1 MKACKYHPQR
11 KVNPYRKG
19 VDYNYMK
26 TAEWS
31 FKPDNYMTKYDEKNK
46 KNDVVKWKSSYA
58 TLEDKIKK
66 SIKEEFEWWNNPCYF
81 QVINPQEPPYKHEYK
96 KIPDYDIKEGDYPSI
111 REMLSMDDSR
121 FDRNDRHQRIRVP
134 SMKRSN
140 KEWEKFYRLWP
151 SIACEVATGERRFID
166 GAKLKY
172 IPLFKNI
179 LDEIW
184 PIDAKRSYNLFNKS
198 NLWKNKNI

>member
-1 MKACKYHPQR
+1 MKGNRYHPTR

-26 TAEWS
+26 TAERS
-31 FKPDNYMTKYDEKNK
+31 FRQDNDMTKYDDEDYK
-46 KNDVVKWKSSYA
+46 KMRGSE
-58 TLEDKIKK
+58 TLEESLTRAIKK
-66 SIKEEFEWWNNPCYF
+66 AFENWNNPFYCE
-81 QVINPQEPPYKHEYK
+81 VINPDAEIWEHKYKHV
-96 KIPDYDIKEGDYPSI
+96 PDYDIEEGDYPSI
-111 REMLSMDDSR
+111 REKLAQEDSK
-121 FDRNDRHQRIRVP
+121 FYRNDRYQRIRVP

-140 KEWEKFYRLWP
+140 KEWEQFYRLFP
-151 SIACEVATGERRFID
+151 SIASEVAVGKRRFID

-184 PIDAKRSYNLFNKS
+184 PIDAKRSYNLFK
-198 NLWKNKNI
+198 

>member
-1 MKACKYHPQR
+1 MQGSKYHPQR
-11 KVNPYRKG
+11 RINPYRKG

-26 TAEWS
+26 SAERS
-31 FKPDNYMTKYDEKNK
+31 FRPDNFLTKYDDNEG
-46 KNDVVKWKSSYA
+46 VMWKSQE
-58 TLEDKIKK
+58 TLEDEIKK
-66 SIKEEFEWWNNPCYF
+66 VIKEEFELWNNPYCLE
-81 QVINPQEPPYKHEYK
+81 VINPDSPSYEHEYK
-96 KIPDYDIKEGDYPSI
+96 KVADYDIQEGDYPSI
-111 REMLSMDDSR
+111 REKLAMDDSK

-151 SIACEVATGERRFID
+151 SVAREVAIGKRRFID

-184 PIDAKRSYNLFNKS
+184 PIDAKRSYNWFK
-198 NLWKNKNI
+198 

>member
-11 KVNPYRKG
+11 KINPYRKG

-26 TAEWS
+26 TAERS
-31 FKPDNYMTKYDEKNK
+31 FVPDNSFTKYDDIDTQE
-46 KNDVVKWKSSYA
+46 
-58 TLEDKIKK
+58 TLEVKLKK
-66 SIKEEFEWWNNPCYF
+66 TIEKEFESWNNPCYVE
-81 QVINPQEPPYKHEYK
+81 VINPEEPFYKHEYK
-96 KIPDYDIKEGDYPSI
+96 TIPNYDIEEGDYPSI
-111 REMLSMDDSR
+111 REMLSMDDSK
-121 FDRNDRHQRIRVP
+121 FNRNDKFQRIRVP

-151 SIACEVATGERRFID
+151 SVACEVATGKRRFID

-184 PIDAKRSYNLFNKS
+184 PIDAKRSYNLFNTP
-198 NLWKNKNI
+198 NLTLFNKPNLTWKNKNI

>member
-11 KVNPYRKG
+11 KVNPYQKG

-26 TAEWS
+26 TSVLS
-31 FKPDNYMTKYDEKNK
+31 FKTDNSFTKYDDNDTIEPLEVKLK
-46 KNDVVKWKSSYA
+46 K
-58 TLEDKIKK
+58 TIKK
-66 SIKEEFEWWNNPCYF
+66 EFESWNNPYYF
-81 QVINPQEPPYKHEYK
+81 DVINPQEPSYKHEYK
-96 KIPDYDIKEGDYPSI
+96 KIPDYDIEEGDYPSI
-111 REMLSMDDSR
+111 REMLTMDDSKFNR
-121 FDRNDRHQRIRVP
+121 SNRHQRIRVP

-151 SIACEVATGERRFID
+151 SIACEVATGKRRFID

-198 NLWKNKNI
+198 NLTWKNKNI

>member
-1 MKACKYHPQR
+1 MVANFFMQGSKYHPQR

-26 TAEWS
+26 SAERS
-31 FKPDNYMTKYDEKNK
+31 FRPDNFFTKYDD
-46 KNDVVKWKSSYA
+46 NDDVE

-66 SIKEEFEWWNNPCYF
+66 AIKEEFESWNNPHYVE
-81 QVINPQEPPYKHEYK
+81 VINPEDPCYEHEYK
-96 KIPDYDIKEGDYPSI
+96 TIPDYDIEEGDYPSI
-111 REMLSMDDSR
+111 REMLAMDDSK
-121 FDRNDRHQRIRVP
+121 FDRNNRHQRIRVP

-151 SIACEVATGERRFID
+151 SVACEVAIGERRFID

-184 PIDAKRSYNLFNKS
+184 PIDAKRSYNLFK
-198 NLWKNKNI
+198 

>member
-1 MKACKYHPQR
+1 MKACKYRPQR
-11 KVNPYRKG
+11 KVNPYHKG
-19 VDYNYMK
+19 VDYNYMV
-26 TAEWS
+26 TS
-31 FKPDNYMTKYDEKNK
+31 RSIKPDNYFTKYDDYEDYDDNDTIKPLEEPLEVKLK
-46 KNDVVKWKSSYA
+46 K
-58 TLEDKIKK
+58 TIKK
-66 SIKEEFEWWNNPCYF
+66 EFESWNNPCYVE
-81 QVINPQEPPYKHEYK
+81 VINPEEPFYKHKYK
-96 KIPDYDIKEGDYPSI
+96 KIPDYDIEEGDYPSI
-111 REMLSMDDSR
+111 REMLSMDDSKYN
-121 FDRNDRHQRIRVP
+121 RNDKHQRIRVP

-184 PIDAKRSYNLFNKS
+184 PIDAKRSYNLFNKP

>member
-1 MKACKYHPQR
+1 MIANFFMKANRYHPQR

-26 TAEWS
+26 TSVRS
-31 FKPDNYMTKYDEKNK
+31 FRPDNYLTKYDD
-46 KNDVVKWKSSYA
+46 NDGVWWKSNK
-58 TLEDKIKK
+58 TLESIVKESIEKEFK
-66 SIKEEFEWWNNPCYF
+66 SWNNPFYCEP
-81 QVINPQEPPYKHEYK
+81 INPDAESWKQEYKHVP
-96 KIPDYDIKEGDYPSI
+96 IYDIEDGDFPSI
-111 REMLSMDDSR
+111 REKLAQEDSK
-121 FDRNDRHQRIRVP
+121 FERNEAFQRIRVP

-140 KEWEKFYRLWP
+140 KEWEKFYRIWP

-179 LDEIW
+179 LDEVW
-184 PIDAKRSYNLFNKS
+184 PVDAKRNYDLFK
-198 NLWKNKNI
+198 

>member
-1 MKACKYHPQR
+1 MQGSKYHPQR

-26 TAEWS
+26 SAERS
-31 FKPDNYMTKYDEKNK
+31 FRPDNFLTKYDD
-46 KNDVVKWKSSYA
+46 NDDVE
-58 TLEDKIKK
+58 TLEDAIKK
-66 SIKEEFEWWNNPCYF
+66 VIKKEFESWNNPHYVEVISPEDPCY
-81 QVINPQEPPYKHEYK
+81 EHEYK
-96 KIPDYDIKEGDYPSI
+96 TIPDYDIEEGDYPSI
-111 REMLSMDDSR
+111 REMLAMDDSK
-121 FDRNDRHQRIRVP
+121 FNRNDRHQRIRVP

-151 SIACEVATGERRFID
+151 SIACEVAIGERRFID

-184 PIDAKRSYNLFNKS
+184 PIDAKRSYNLFK
-198 NLWKNKNI
+198 